1 MSKMGVLDML
11 ENLKEN
17 KWNGG
22 MKTMGG
28 NSVSRHIMQT
38 NVNIVHMNKDIVD
51 MSKELMKIN
60 WANGFNLKEE
70 KRRIT
75 NTMKNTEALN
85 NNLNTN
91 HETVL
96 EVNSEVVQMNQDIV
110 QMNEDILEMNKTYT
124 KEQQTK
130 SNYSSSY
137 KSVKISNDFVKERK
151 IDNSE
156 KENREPKRE
165 NKVRKLIVKQDFQK
179 ENIRESCEQLE

>member
-28 NSVSRHIMQT
+28 NSVPRHIMQT

-70 KRRIT
+70 KRLIT
-75 NTMKNTEALN
+75 NTVKNTEALN

-110 QMNEDILEMNKTYT
+110 QMNKDILEMNKTFT